1 MAKLTESSE
10 AMGQQNHRKSLQS
23 HPYRRHTWTPTHF
36 PPMRPRFSRF
46 RAELPHR
53 TPGLPVDL
61 ATMGRDTACMNRP
74 ANGIDQVFLP

>member
-1 MAKLTESSE
+1 
-10 AMGQQNHRKSLQS
+10 
-23 HPYRRHTWTPTHF
+23 
-36 PPMRPRFSRF
+36 MRPRFSRF